1 MWYIN
6 KNKIKCSVGHA
17 QGSQQCRQLMN
28 SPHTPGPPPPPTRVA
43 TYGKQVGG
51 SHNPRSSTGG
61 GGIFS
66 HLGGMLVRISPAT
79 RRPSPWGLDGKL
91 YETPKA
97 GRKMKQRCSCKRTD
111 TRQCADFTEEE
122 REMIYN
128 DIWKI

>member
-61 GGIFS
+61 GD
-66 HLGGMLVRISPAT
+66 LLPPGGDVSKDQPRH
-79 RRPSPWGLDGKL
+79 
-91 YETPKA
+91 EKA
-97 GRKMKQRCSCKRTD
+97 IPMGPGWQ
-111 TRQCADFTEEE
+111 AL
-122 REMIYN
+122 
-128 DIWKI
+128 